1 MVGMQ
6 EGRRGAYLLE
16 DHQVNHCRKMGL
28 HGLLTFT
35 FRIILNL
42 PAQKTRKLME

>member
-28 HGLLTFT
+28 HGLLK